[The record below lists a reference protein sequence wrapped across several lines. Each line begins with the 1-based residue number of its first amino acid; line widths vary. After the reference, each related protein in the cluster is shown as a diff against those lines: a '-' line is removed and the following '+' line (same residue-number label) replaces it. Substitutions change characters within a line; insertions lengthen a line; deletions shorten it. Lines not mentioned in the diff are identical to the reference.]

1 MSANML
7 PQRFQFG
14 PQDTLGTTIYYRYYP
29 YQATLARWDRASAE
43 AARNPYEQRLA
54 MLQAQLD
61 TERAELMQMMRAL
74 SAGPTALE
82 IQQEAAARA
91 ATAAAG
97 RRRGGGGG
105 GVGLMDQMR
114 ALQIAR
120 DIGGRA
126 QETQTELPM
135 FGARYGSEGL
145 PEPSDATVR
154 FNNDLANRMRN
165 QTPER
170 QFAIAQSASLDR
182 AIAPIKQPRDGSI
195 NMEAVAAAAQL
206 ANSGVARE
214 VAAAVYGVPAGALTP
229 EAISSLRASLTA
241 SQGAIEPLPAAQQ
254 YQNQLA
260 EAAAQLALSMRAGA
274 GGAGRGGGGGGG
286 AATQA
291 VDPNTVLSEAER
303 LAVQRYIDTLADDGV
318 PTPEEYGEGFEAGK
332 AAYEKAANLGL
343 YTRAQAPYFNNEFL
357 KRLGSVA
364 QLKTEEG
371 KTRQQFLERE
381 ERTPAEI
388 EREQARLFLE
398 SEARARGLIFLDPR
412 DYPDK
417 PRWWLDTVPRAM
429 RIVREEGV
437 DALLADVTTEQG
449 EQRQRRPGFTQDP
462 AEYGRTLA
470 LTTNIKGTE
479 ARALA
484 QKKFKNDERAD
495 VALDYFFATRGAQ
508 NRRAKMSQ
516 TQIKEE
522 EARAKQAPPPT
533 PAAPTPAP
541 PPAAPAPAAPPAA
554 PEASPGMYPP
564 PSPEPAVTPT
574 DTGMPRLSFPPM
586 DIRVPAAPAQPST
599 SAPRTYNN
607 PTWDAIEQMVEM
619 RSAVEGPPSF
629 MTDEEIAEILRRAL
643 PGMTQPAPPPLP
655 ALRPATVPR

>member
-1 MSANML
+1 
-7 PQRFQFG
+7 
-14 PQDTLGTTIYYRYYP
+14 
-29 YQATLARWDRASAE
+29 
-43 AARNPYEQRLA
+43 
-54 MLQAQLD
+54 
-61 TERAELMQMMRAL
+61 
-74 SAGPTALE
+74 
-82 IQQEAAARA
+82 
-91 ATAAAG
+91 
-97 RRRGGGGG
+97 
-105 GVGLMDQMR
+105 
-114 ALQIAR
+114 
-120 DIGGRA
+120 
-126 QETQTELPM
+126 
-135 FGARYGSEGL
+135 
-145 PEPSDATVR
+145 
-154 FNNDLANRMRN
+154 
-165 QTPER
+165 
-170 QFAIAQSASLDR
+170 
-182 AIAPIKQPRDGSI
+182 
-195 NMEAVAAAAQL
+195 
-206 ANSGVARE
+206 
-214 VAAAVYGVPAGALTP
+214 
-229 EAISSLRASLTA
+229 
-241 SQGAIEPLPAAQQ
+241 
-254 YQNQLA
+254 
-260 EAAAQLALSMRAGA
+260 
-274 GGAGRGGGGGGG
+274 
-286 AATQA
+286 

-516 TQIKEE
+516 AQINQ
-522 EARAKQAPPPT
+522 EAAQAKQAPPPT
-533 PAAPTPAP
+533 PTAPTPAP
-541 PPAAPAPAAPPAA
+541 LPAAPAPAAPPADVPA
-554 PEASPGMYPP
+554 QTEEDELAGIVFQPASPELVVEPRVTRAT
-564 PSPEPAVTPT
+564 SPAENAA
-574 DTGMPRLSFPPM
+574 LS
-586 DIRVPAAPAQPST
+586 
-599 SAPRTYNN
+599 
-607 PTWDAIEQMVEM
+607 AIEQMEAI
-619 RSAVEGPPSF
+619 RGARPPSF
-629 MTDEEIAEILRRAL
+629 MTDEELDEILLEARAK
-643 PGMTQPAPPPLP
+643 MMQPAPPPLP

>member
-105 GVGLMDQMR
+105 RGTDRLEDLLKGTRITQSTAGTLLEAPTEDLRAALRAGGGGPDLVPRVGIDANMR
-114 ALQIAR
+114 A
-120 DIGGRA
+120 A
-126 QETQTELPM
+126 QAL
-135 FGARYGSEGL
+135 S
-145 PEPSDATVR
+145 VR
-154 FNNDLANRMRN
+154 
-165 QTPER
+165 P
-170 QFAIAQSASLDR
+170 QSAD
-182 AIAPIKQPRDGSI
+182 
-195 NMEAVAAAAQL
+195 MVAAAIRSEPGFQALIQDPQQRRAAAADL
-206 ANSGVARE
+206 AARTDNLGLVAALYGADALTAESGVQGTPALGVAPESETALNQYIVAETEKELRRREAAR
-214 VAAAVYGVPAGALTP
+214 AAGA
-229 EAISSLRASLTA
+229 
-241 SQGAIEPLPAAQQ
+241 
-254 YQNQLA
+254 
-260 EAAAQLALSMRAGA
+260 
-274 GGAGRGGGGGGG
+274 GGGGGGG

-303 LAVQRYIDTLADDGV
+303 LAVQRYIDALADDGV
-318 PTPEEYGEGFEAGK
+318 ATAEEYGEGFEAGA

-364 QLKTEEG
+364 KLKVEEG
-371 KTRQQFLERE
+371 ETRQQFLERE

-398 SEARARGLIFLDPR
+398 SEARAQGLMFLDPR
-412 DYPDK
+412 EYPDK
-417 PRWWLDTVPRAM
+417 PQWWLDTVPRAM
-429 RIVREEGV
+429 RIVRDEGV
-437 DALLADVTTEQG
+437 DALLEPTATAQREQK
-449 EQRQRRPGFTQDP
+449 QARPGFTQDP

-470 LTTNIKGTE
+470 LTTSITGAE

-495 VALDYFFATRGAQ
+495 AALDYFYATRGAQ
-508 NRRAKMSQ
+508 NRRATM
-516 TQIKEE
+516 TQAQINQ
-522 EARAKQAPPPT
+522 EAAQAKQAPPPT

-541 PPAAPAPAAPPAA
+541 PPAAPTPAAPPAA
-554 PEASPGMYPP
+554 PEASPGLYPP
-564 PSPEPAVTPT
+564 PGTVAPTPDGDDLESIVFQNISPEVV
-574 DTGMPRLSFPPM
+574 RE
-586 DIRVPAAPAQPST
+586 PST

-607 PTWDAIEQMVEM
+607 PTWAAIEQMVEM
-619 RSAVEGPPSF
+619 RGAVEGPPSF
-629 MTDEEIAEILRRAL
+629 MTDEELDDILLRARA
-643 PGMTQPAPPPLP
+643 GMTQPAPPPLP

>member
-105 GVGLMDQMR
+105 RQGDRLEDLLKGTRITQSTAGTLLEAPTEDLRAELRAGGAPQQPSAAGVKINQIAAN
-114 ALQIAR
+114 ALQ
-120 DIGGRA
+120 
-126 QETQTELPM
+126 QVP
-135 FGARYGSEGL
+135 
-145 PEPSDATVR
+145 
-154 FNNDLANRMRN
+154 
-165 QTPER
+165 
-170 QFAIAQSASLDR
+170 DR
-182 AIAPIKQPRDGSI
+182 ADAI
-195 NMEAVAAAAQL
+195 AAQL
-206 ANSGVARE
+206 RSDPS
-214 VAAAVYGVPAGALTP
+214 VAALARDPEQRKLLAADMAARSGNPGLAVAVWGALPDSASAASGAPQLRVEPQKETEVNRYIVEETEKELRRREGARAAGA
-229 EAISSLRASLTA
+229 
-241 SQGAIEPLPAAQQ
+241 
-254 YQNQLA
+254 
-260 EAAAQLALSMRAGA
+260 
-274 GGAGRGGGGGGG
+274 GGGGGGG

-303 LAVQRYIDTLADDGV
+303 LAVQRYIDALADDGV
-318 PTPEEYGEGFEAGK
+318 ATAEEYGEGFEAGA

-449 EQRQRRPGFTQDP
+449 EQRQRRFGFTQDP

-516 TQIKEE
+516 AQINQ
-522 EARAKQAPPPT
+522 EAAQAKQAPPPT
-533 PAAPTPAP
+533 PTAPTPAP
-541 PPAAPAPAAPPAA
+541 LPAAPAPAAPPADVPA
-554 PEASPGMYPP
+554 QTEEDELAGIVFQPASPELVVEPRVTRAT
-564 PSPEPAVTPT
+564 SPAENAA
-574 DTGMPRLSFPPM
+574 LS
-586 DIRVPAAPAQPST
+586 
-599 SAPRTYNN
+599 
-607 PTWDAIEQMVEM
+607 AIEQMEAI
-619 RSAVEGPPSF
+619 RGARPPSF
-629 MTDEEIAEILRRAL
+629 MTDEELDEILLEARAK
-643 PGMTQPAPPPLP
+643 MMQPAPPPLP